1 MEFRR
6 TNQPRRLYLL
16 QRSLFGD
23 YTVGW
28 NGVRT
33 NSMGHLL
40 PAGGV
45 GSYELPGLSLATAG
59 LEGGIPDGYSAGV
72 LLLGEG

>member
-6 TNQPRRLYLL
+6 TNRARRAYLL
-16 QRSLFGD
+16 QRSLYGD
-23 YTVGW
+23 FTAGW

-40 PAGGV
+40 PARGIGVYDIPRLDLAGSGVDGGFPSGYPAAILFV
-45 GSYELPGLSLATAG
+45 GS
-59 LEGGIPDGYSAGV
+59 
-72 LLLGEG
+72 